1 MAIDLSM
8 TKWING
14 TPEHQNKRGK
24 EVGRGQFEGSKLTG
38 VRCLRLACLGL
49 SSSSS
54 L

>member
-14 TPEHQNKRGK
+14 TPEHQNKCGK
-24 EVGRGQFEGSKLTG
+24 GRGQFEGSKLTG